1 MKSCGLKS
9 KFQSGWIILLLV
21 YLPWSSCRA
30 EEQSASEA
38 SYLGALL
45 ALLILL
51 ILGSGIF
58 FALKIHSLLKGGEL
72 SSVWVFSG
80 LALAILLISVFLE
93 FLQSLGAI
101 NGLTTFVFLLQL
113 LGFFL
118 LVFGLILLK
127 KKLS

>member
-1 MKSCGLKS
+1 MKLSRLKS
-9 KFQSGWIILLLV
+9 KFKSGWVILLLV
-21 YLPWSSCRA
+21 FLPWSSCLA
-30 EEQSASEA
+30 QDQAASGP
-38 SYLGALL
+38 SFLGVLL
-45 ALLILL
+45 TLVILL

-58 FALKIHSLLKGGEL
+58 FALKVHSLLKGGEL

-80 LALAILLISVFLE
+80 LALCVLLMSVFLE

-101 NGLTTFVFLLQL
+101 SGLHTVVFLFQL

-127 KKLS
+127 KRLS

>member
-1 MKSCGLKS
+1 MKLSGFKS
-9 KFQSGWIILLLV
+9 KFKSGWIILLLV
-21 YLPWSSCRA
+21 LLPWSSCLA
-30 EEQSASEA
+30 QEQAASEA
-38 SYLGALL
+38 SFLGSLL
-45 ALLILL
+45 TLIILL

-80 LALAILLISVFLE
+80 LALSILLISVFLE
-93 FLQSLGAI
+93 FLQSLGAV
-101 NGLTTFVFLLQL
+101 NGLPTFVFLFQL

>member
-1 MKSCGLKS
+1 MKSSGLKS
-9 KFQSGWIILLLV
+9 KFRSLWLILLLGF
-21 YLPWSSCRA
+21 LPWSSCLA
-30 EEQSASEA
+30 QEQAASEA
-38 SYLGALL
+38 SFLGALL
-45 ALLILL
+45 TLAILL
-51 ILGSGIF
+51 ILGGGVI

-80 LALAILLISVFLE
+80 LALSILIISVFLE

-101 NGLTTFVFLLQL
+101 NGLTTFVFLFQL

>member
-1 MKSCGLKS
+1 MKSSGLKS
-9 KFQSGWIILLLV
+9 KFRSLGLILLLV
-21 YLPWSSCRA
+21 FLPWSSCLA
-30 EEQSASEA
+30 QEQAASEA
-38 SYLGALL
+38 SFLGALL
-45 ALLILL
+45 TLAILL
-51 ILGSGIF
+51 ILGGGVI

-80 LALAILLISVFLE
+80 LALSILIISVFLE

-101 NGLTTFVFLLQL
+101 NGLTTFVFLFQL

>member
-1 MKSCGLKS
+1 MKSSGLKS

-21 YLPWSSCRA
+21 YLPWSSCLA
-30 EEQSASEA
+30 EEQSVSEA

-72 SSVWVFSG
+72 SSVWVFSC
-80 LALAILLISVFLE
+80 LALSVLLISAFLE
-93 FLQSLGAI
+93 FLQSLGAVS
-101 NGLTTFVFLLQL
+101 GLLTFVFLFQL
-113 LGFFL
+113 VGFFL
-118 LVFGLILLK
+118 LVLGLFLLK

>member
-1 MKSCGLKS
+1 MKSSGLKS
-9 KFQSGWIILLLV
+9 KFRSLWLILLLGF
-21 YLPWSSCRA
+21 LPWSSCLA
-30 EEQSASEA
+30 QEQAASEA
-38 SYLGALL
+38 SFLGALL
-45 ALLILL
+45 TLAILL
-51 ILGSGIF
+51 ILGGGVI

-80 LALAILLISVFLE
+80 LALSILIISVFLE

-101 NGLTTFVFLLQL
+101 NGLTTFVFLFQL

-127 KKLS
+127 RKLS

>member
-1 MKSCGLKS
+1 MKSSGLKS
-9 KFQSGWIILLLV
+9 KFRSIWLILLLFF
-21 YLPWSSCRA
+21 LPWSRCLA
-30 EEQSASEA
+30 EEQATSEA
-38 SYLGALL
+38 SFLGTLL
-45 ALLILL
+45 TLIILL

-80 LALAILLISVFLE
+80 LALSILLISVFLE
-93 FLQSLGAI
+93 FLQSLGAVS
-101 NGLTTFVFLLQL
+101 GLPTFVFLFQL